1 LIHFIKRLF
10 FNVYNMTDKDVSE
23 MLSTLD
29 LSTDETRKEI
39 PPEKI
44 KKLLAVLELE
54 ELEIRH
60 TLDCLRALRVLAAG
74 STENANLVL
83 DFIHTSLDFQV
94 TLRRY
99 LQSSEILLPRILLQV
114 IANSVNQNV
123 AVRAELRRKLV
134 ESADMIY
141 TDCVDAKVRNL
152 TSCIVLKLMKSCEED
167 YSRFRAFV
175 PAWLLLVKDE
185 VEHYEFGLLCLKEL
199 LSHQWCQGLEQ
210 RQKDDIYN
218 LLPELDLDPD
228 GLTEAGLHGLVD
240 SFTYLTDTILTTTL
254 GSVEDLNPDVVMSL
268 LEMIIK
274 LSKSPRQNA
283 VLQGKQ
289 SLLINT
295 VYLLRMVHEAGK
307 QGVQSFVPLGK
318 LKDIEKQDQLQLE
331 NESVYGF
338 KGKLIQLLVNLVWN
352 HQENKSLV
360 GELEGVQLLLD
371 CSQLDAKNPLITQW
385 VIMSIKALCDNHPD
399 NQSVLLG
406 LRRQGAADED
416 LIKELGIKLPPPKT
430 TPSA

>member
-1 LIHFIKRLF
+1 
-10 FNVYNMTDKDVSE
+10 

-29 LSTDETRKEI
+29 LSTEETRKET

-44 KKLLAVLELE
+44 KKLLTVLELG
-54 ELEIRH
+54 ELEIKH
-60 TLDCLRALRVLAAG
+60 TLDCLRALRVLAVG

-83 DFIHTSLDFQV
+83 DFIHNSIDFQDI
-94 TLRRY
+94 LRRF
-99 LQSSEILLPRILLQV
+99 LQSSEILMPRILLQV

-123 AVRAELRRKLV
+123 DVQDKLKEKLL

-141 TDCVDAKVRNL
+141 TDCLDAKVRNL

-167 YSRFRAFV
+167 HSRFRAFV

-185 VEHYEFGLLCLKEL
+185 PEHYEFGLLCLKEL
-199 LSHQWCQGLEQ
+199 LSHQWCQGLDQ
-210 RQKDDIYN
+210 GQKDDIYN
-218 LLPELDLDPD
+218 LLPELDLGPD

-254 GSVEDLNPDVVMSL
+254 GSVEDLNPDVIMSL
-268 LEMIIK
+268 LELIIK

-318 LKDIEKQDQLQLE
+318 LKDIKEQDQLQLE

-338 KGKLIQLLVNLVWN
+338 KGNLIQLLVNLVWN

-385 VIMSIKALCDNHPD
+385 VIMSMKALCDNHPD

-406 LRRQGAADED
+406 LRQQGAADED
-416 LIKELGIKLPPPKT
+416 LMKELGIRLPPPKT